1 MTLFSRTKAKFLIQN
16 LKAKGK
22 KVVFTN
28 GCFDIIHKG
37 HTSYLELARGLGDF
51 LIIGL
56 NSDTSVIKLKGQNR
70 PINHETIRA
79 TNLLKL
85 DYVDAVTIFSEE
97 TPRKIIEELQP
108 DFLVK
113 GGDYELENIVGAD
126 YVRSAGGEVV
136 ILPFVAGHSTT
147 NIIEKQLGKN
157 LTEEDAPD

>member
-16 LKAKGK
+16 LKANGK

-37 HTSYLELARGLGDF
+37 HTTYLELARGLGDF

-56 NSDTSVIKLKGQNR
+56 NSDTSVTKLKGPNR
-70 PINHETIRA
+70 PINQETIRA
-79 TNLLKL
+79 NNLLKL

-97 TPRKIIEELQP
+97 TPQKIIEELRP

-113 GGDYELENIVGAD
+113 GGDYEPENIVGSD
-126 YVRSAGGEVV
+126 RVRSDGGQVV
-136 ILPFVAGHSTT
+136 ILPFVSGHSTT
-147 NIIEKQLGKN
+147 NIIEKQLGKD

>member
-1 MTLFSRTKAKFLIQN
+1 MIQN
-16 LKAKGK
+16 LKDNGK

-37 HTSYLELARGLGDF
+37 HTTYLELARTLGDF

-56 NSDTSVIKLKGQNR
+56 NSDISVTKLKGPNR
-70 PINHETIRA
+70 PINQETIRA

-97 TPRKIIEELQP
+97 TPQKIIEELRP

-113 GGDYELENIVGAD
+113 GGDYEPENIVGAD
-126 YVRSAGGEVV
+126 CVRSDGGQVV
-136 ILPFVAGHSTT
+136 ILPFISGQSTT
-147 NIIEKQLGKN
+147 NIIEKQLGKD

>member
-1 MTLFSRTKAKFLIQN
+1 MIQN
-16 LKAKGK
+16 LKANGK

-37 HTSYLELARGLGDF
+37 HTTYLELARELGDF

-56 NSDTSVIKLKGQNR
+56 NSDISVTKLKGPNR
-70 PINHETIRA
+70 PINQETIRA

-97 TPRKIIEELQP
+97 TPQKIIEELRP

-113 GGDYELENIVGAD
+113 GGDYEPENIVGAD
-126 YVRSAGGEVV
+126 CVRSDGGQVV
-136 ILPFVAGHSTT
+136 ILPFIPGQSTT
-147 NIIEKQLGKN
+147 NIIEKQLGKD

>member
-113 GGDYELENIVGAD
+113 GGDYEPENIVGAD

-147 NIIEKQLGKN
+147 NIIEKQLGKD

>member
-70 PINHETIRA
+70 PMNHEIIRS

-113 GGDYELENIVGAD
+113 GGDYEPENIVGAD

-147 NIIEKQLGKN
+147 NIIEKQLGKD

>member
-1 MTLFSRTKAKFLIQN
+1 MTLFSRTKAKFLIQD
-16 LKAKGK
+16 LKANGK

-37 HTSYLELARGLGDF
+37 HTTYLKLARGLGDF

-56 NSDTSVIKLKGQNR
+56 NSDTSVTKLKGPNR

-85 DYVDAVTIFSEE
+85 DYVDAVAIFSEE
-97 TPRKIIEELQP
+97 TPQKIIEELRP

-113 GGDYELENIVGAD
+113 GGDYEPENIVGSD
-126 YVRSAGGEVV
+126 RVRSDGGQVV
-136 ILPFVAGHSTT
+136 ILPFVSGHSTT
-147 NIIEKQLGKN
+147 NIIEKQLGKD

>member
-37 HTSYLELARGLGDF
+37 HTSYLKLARGLGDF

-70 PINHETIRA
+70 PMNHEIIRS

-97 TPRKIIEELQP
+97 TPRKIIKELQP

-113 GGDYELENIVGAD
+113 GGDYEPENIVGAD

-136 ILPFVAGHSTT
+136 IIPFVAGHSTT
-147 NIIEKQLGKN
+147 NIIEKLLGKN

>member
-16 LKAKGK
+16 LKANGK

-37 HTSYLELARGLGDF
+37 HTTYLKLARGLGDF

-56 NSDTSVIKLKGQNR
+56 NSDASVTKLKGPNR
-70 PINHETIRA
+70 PINYETIRA
-79 TNLLKL
+79 ANLLKL

-97 TPRKIIEELQP
+97 TPQRIIEDLQP

-113 GGDYELENIVGAD
+113 GGDYEADNIVGAD
-126 YVRSAGGEVV
+126 RVRSYGGQVV
-136 ILPFVAGHSTT
+136 ILPFVSGYSTT
-147 NIIEKQLGKN
+147 NIIEKQLEKD
-157 LTEEDAPD
+157 LTEEDVSD

>member
-1 MTLFSRTKAKFLIQN
+1 MIQN
-16 LKAKGK
+16 LKVNGK

-37 HTSYLELARGLGDF
+37 HITYLELARRLGDF

-56 NSDTSVIKLKGQNR
+56 NSDISVTKLKGPNR
-70 PINHETIRA
+70 PINQETIRA
-79 TNLLKL
+79 INLLKL

-97 TPRKIIEELQP
+97 TPQKIIEELRP

-113 GGDYELENIVGAD
+113 GGDYEPENIVGAD
-126 YVRSAGGEVV
+126 CVRSDGGQVV
-136 ILPFVAGHSTT
+136 ILPFIPGQSTT
-147 NIIEKQLGKN
+147 NIIEKQLGKD

>member
-1 MTLFSRTKAKFLIQN
+1 MIHN
-16 LKAKGK
+16 LKANGK

-37 HTSYLELARGLGDF
+37 HTTYLELARTLGDF

-56 NSDTSVIKLKGQNR
+56 NSDISVTKLKGPNR
-70 PINHETIRA
+70 PINQETIRA

-97 TPRKIIEELQP
+97 TPQKIIEELRP

-113 GGDYELENIVGAD
+113 GGDYEPENIVGAD
-126 YVRSAGGEVV
+126 CVRSDGGQVV
-136 ILPFVAGHSTT
+136 ILPFISGHSTT
-147 NIIEKQLGKN
+147 NIIEKQLGKD

>member
-16 LKAKGK
+16 LKANGK

-37 HTSYLELARGLGDF
+37 HTTYLELARRLGDF

-56 NSDTSVIKLKGQNR
+56 NSDTSVTKLKGPNR
-70 PINHETIRA
+70 PINQETIRA

-97 TPRKIIEELQP
+97 TPQKIIEELRP

-113 GGDYELENIVGAD
+113 GGDYEPENIVGAD
-126 YVRSAGGEVV
+126 CVRSDGGQVV
-136 ILPFVAGHSTT
+136 ILPFISGQSTT
-147 NIIEKQLGKN
+147 NIIEKQLGKD

>member
-1 MTLFSRTKAKFLIQN
+1 MTLFSRSKAKFLIQN
-16 LKAKGK
+16 LKANDK

-37 HTSYLELARGLGDF
+37 HTTYLELARGLGDF

-56 NSDTSVIKLKGQNR
+56 NSDTSVTNLKGPNR
-70 PINHETIRA
+70 PINQETIRA

-97 TPRKIIEELQP
+97 TPRKIINELHP

-113 GGDYELENIVGAD
+113 GGDYEPENIIGAD
-126 YVRSAGGEVV
+126 RVRSDGGQVV
-136 ILPFVAGHSTT
+136 ILPFVSGHSTT
-147 NIIEKQLGKN
+147 NILEKQLGKD

>member
-16 LKAKGK
+16 LKANGK

-37 HTSYLELARGLGDF
+37 HTSYLKLARGLGDF

-56 NSDTSVIKLKGQNR
+56 NSDTSVTKLKGLNR
-70 PINHETIRA
+70 PINQETIRA
-79 TNLLKL
+79 ANLLKL
-85 DYVDAVTIFSEE
+85 DYVDAVTIFTEE
-97 TPRKIIEELQP
+97 TPRKIIDELQP

-113 GGDYELENIVGAD
+113 GGDYEPENIVGSD
-126 YVRSAGGEVV
+126 RVRSDGGQVV
-136 ILPFVAGHSTT
+136 ILPFVSGHSTT
-147 NIIEKQLGKN
+147 NIIEKQLGKD

>member
-1 MTLFSRTKAKFLIQN
+1 MTLFSRTKAKFLIQD
-16 LKAKGK
+16 LKANGK

-37 HTSYLELARGLGDF
+37 HTTYLKLARGLGDF

-56 NSDTSVIKLKGQNR
+56 NSDTSVTKLKGPNR

-79 TNLLKL
+79 VNLLKL

-97 TPRKIIEELQP
+97 TPRKIIDELQP

-113 GGDYELENIVGAD
+113 GGDYEPENIVGAD
-126 YVRSAGGEVV
+126 RVRSDGGQVV
-136 ILPFVAGHSTT
+136 ILPFVSGHSTT
-147 NIIEKQLGKN
+147 NIIEKQLGKD

>member
-16 LKAKGK
+16 LKAKDK

-147 NIIEKQLGKN
+147 NIIEKQLGKD

>member
-1 MTLFSRTKAKFLIQN
+1 MTLFSRTKAKFLIQD
-16 LKAKGK
+16 LKANGK

-113 GGDYELENIVGAD
+113 GGDIEPENIVGAD

-147 NIIEKQLGKN
+147 NIIEKQLGKD

>member
-70 PINHETIRA
+70 PMNHEIIRS

-113 GGDYELENIVGAD
+113 GGDYEPENIVGAD
-126 YVRSAGGEVV
+126 SVRSDGGQVV
-136 ILPFVAGHSTT
+136 ILPFVVGHSTT
-147 NIIEKQLGKN
+147 NIIEKQLGKD